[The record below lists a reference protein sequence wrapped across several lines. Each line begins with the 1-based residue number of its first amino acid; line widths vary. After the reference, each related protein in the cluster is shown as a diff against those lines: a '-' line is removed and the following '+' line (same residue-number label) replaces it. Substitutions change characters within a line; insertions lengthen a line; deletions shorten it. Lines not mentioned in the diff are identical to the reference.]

1 MSVLEERVRD
11 ALHAAAQYI
20 EPQSAPLGAQPSQK
34 RTRWAAPVAAAAAV
48 LGVVAVSLIATS
60 GHKRQ
65 RIIDQAAE
73 TTLSTGSAD
82 VGGVR
87 FPVPDGWTVKVVVKR
102 SSLIRACVAADP
114 TVQCDGVTLTVALPQ
129 GPPLP
134 SEDVVQCSGS
144 TTNAFIQV
152 ENPDGTVG
160 GRPGQHYY
168 GSCGPHGPV
177 AQQWCCWTSASSCEP
192 RPVDTPQKGRR
203 SPQGWISRVGR
214 DRSASNRSIG
224 RWQIH
229 CPRLVDQPQT
239 PVDERNNGCGDTRF
253 ANSCRIPVDPDA
265 T

>member
-20 EPQSAPLGAQPSQK
+20 EPQSAPLGAQRSQK

-60 GHKRQ
+60 GHQRQ

-87 FPVPDGWTVKVVVKR
+87 FPVPDGWTVKVVVKTP
-102 SSLIRACVAADP
+102 SLIRACVAADP

-177 AQQWCCWTSASSCEP
+177 AQQWVLLDLGLELRTPAGRYSAEGTQIASGLDLSRWP
-192 RPVDTPQKGRR
+192 RP
-203 SPQGWISRVGR
+203 
-214 DRSASNRSIG
+214 IG
-224 RWQIH
+224 EQQIH
-229 CPRLVDQPQT
+229 WQMADSVS
-239 PVDERNNGCGDTRF
+239 PVSGSAPNTR
-253 ANSCRIPVDPDA
+253 
-265 T
+265 